1 MNTTDVRL
9 TADELD
15 ALIEE
20 ARELAFEEGWQEGHD
35 KGFAA
40 GYDRG
45 RKDARTRKIT
55 AVTKTEID

>member
-1 MNTTDVRL
+1 MTTTDVRL

-20 ARELAFEEGWQEGHD
+20 TRDLAFEEGWQEGHD